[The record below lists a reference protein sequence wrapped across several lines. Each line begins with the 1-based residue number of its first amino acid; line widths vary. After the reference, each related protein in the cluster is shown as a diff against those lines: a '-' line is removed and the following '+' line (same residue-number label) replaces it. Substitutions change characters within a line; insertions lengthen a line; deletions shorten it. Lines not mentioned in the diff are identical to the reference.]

1 MLNMERQMERIIQVS
16 LTKITD
22 CRRRRGGP
30 MLRRSLLVSNVL
42 NNALTSSETS
52 YGHYRTPEDGDV
64 DCDGL
69 EQQSMCLDRPVL
81 LRDDTGGSGNAHEL
95 RNSTNNMSDSKV
107 LCERTVDNQVTNTNT
122 SKEVN
127 PKVLNS
133 SAITNC
139 SPSGSKESK
148 AVKRPRSHY
157 ANDTCEKHAVTR
169 KRCRTEQNTTER
181 NSSDAE
187 NIEPMDESGLV
198 NVFSSSLSG
207 LSGFSSK
214 SSNDTFIFSC
224 ITPPVNGGYSL
235 PSWQQ
240 TVAAF

>member
-1 MLNMERQMERIIQVS
+1 MEREMERIIQVS

-52 YGHYRTPEDGDV
+52 YGHYRTPKDGDV

-69 EQQSMCLDRPVL
+69 EQESVCLERPVL

-95 RNSTNNMSDSKV
+95 RNSTNNMDSKV
-107 LCERTVDNQVTNTNT
+107 LCERTADNQVTNMNI

-127 PKVLNS
+127 PKVLHS
-133 SAITNC
+133 SALANC
-139 SPSGSKESK
+139 SSGNKESK

-157 ANDTCEKHAVTR
+157 ANDTCENHAVTR

-181 NSSDAE
+181 NTLDAE
-187 NIEPMDESGLV
+187 NIEPMDVSGLV
-198 NVFSSSLSG
+198 NVFSNSLSG

-214 SSNDTFIFSC
+214 SSNDSFIFSC
-224 ITPPVNGGYSL
+224 ITPPVNGVYSQ